1 MATIKSIQDS
11 IDVKAN
17 TYANNQLNNLSDVFK
32 NYLVNNID
40 PAIYANLE
48 VHKGLTLNKLFDS
61 GSPVYTKLHRAYFIQ
76 EQTRLVNLA
85 ITKLS

>member
-1 MATIKSIQDS
+1 MATLKSIQDS

-17 TYANNQLNNLSDVFK
+17 TYANDKLNTLSDVFK

-40 PAIYANLE
+40 PAIYANVE
-48 VHKGLTLNKLFDS
+48 VHKGLTLNKIFDS
-61 GSPVYTKLHRAYFIQ
+61 GSPVHTKLHRAYFEQ

-85 ITKLS
+85 LTKLS